1 MTSSNQTIDF
11 GEITPEQLEEASH
24 YSVEI
29 HWSPEDDAYLASVP
43 ELDGVMTHG
52 STPAEAVVM
61 ANEAAALWL
70 SVARHYGRSI
80 PAPRLAFA
88 S

>member
-1 MTSSNQTIDF
+1 VNTDEQTIDF
-11 GEITPEQLEEASH
+11 GEISPEQLEEASH

-29 HWSPEDDAYLASVP
+29 HWSPEDSAYLASVP
-43 ELDGVMTHG
+43 ELDGVITHG
-52 STPAEAVVM
+52 STPTEAVVM

-70 SVARHYGRSI
+70 SVARYYGRAI